1 MNLKSNSVGLSPF
14 LSHTGWV
21 ILSYLT
27 LSLVSSSVKW
37 EYYSI
42 CYIECE
48 KNTYETTEI
57 KMREHILSRDVLR
70 T

>member
-21 ILSYLT
+21 ILSYLNS
-27 LSLVSSSVKW
+27 LSLVSSSVKG

-48 KNTYETTEI
+48 KI
-57 KMREHILSRDVLR
+57 HMKQLR
-70 T
+70 LK